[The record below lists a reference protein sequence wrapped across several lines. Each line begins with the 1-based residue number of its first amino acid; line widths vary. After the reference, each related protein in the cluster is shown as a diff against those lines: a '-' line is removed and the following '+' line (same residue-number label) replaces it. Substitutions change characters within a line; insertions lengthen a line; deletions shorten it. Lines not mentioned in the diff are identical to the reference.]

1 MRTLPAA
8 IMPTERRNLPPPS
21 SCPIQSLLS
30 LLCVLLVCVFRVFC
44 YFIVGCVFRRCRRD
58 EGFTVNSTFRSCS
71 PHQRWCARVDIVCSV
86 SKKKNKNEIIIY
98 YYYSPNTKK
107 KAVASKKVS
116 TFTYLHAWI
125 HATHW
130 ATQTAD
136 AQTNEQIEQD
146 GPALST

>member
-86 SKKKNKNEIIIY
+86 SKKKNKNEIIY
-98 YYYSPNTKK
+98 YYYTKK
-107 KAVASKKVS
+107 SSRIKKSVNFL
-116 TFTYLHAWI
+116 TC
-125 HATHW
+125 THGYMRRIG
-130 ATQTAD
+130 QRRPQMRK
-136 AQTNEQIEQD
+136 QTNR
-146 GPALST
+146 LSMMGLH

>member
-30 LLCVLLVCVFRVFC
+30 LLCVVCVFRVFC

-86 SKKKNKNEIIIY
+86 SKKRRISNAIIIY
-98 YYYSPNTKK
+98 YYYSQKQK

-116 TFTYLHAWI
+116 TFLTC
-125 HATHW
+125 THGYMRRIG
-130 ATQTAD
+130 QRRPQMRK
-136 AQTNEQIEQD
+136 QTNR
-146 GPALST
+146 LSRMGLH